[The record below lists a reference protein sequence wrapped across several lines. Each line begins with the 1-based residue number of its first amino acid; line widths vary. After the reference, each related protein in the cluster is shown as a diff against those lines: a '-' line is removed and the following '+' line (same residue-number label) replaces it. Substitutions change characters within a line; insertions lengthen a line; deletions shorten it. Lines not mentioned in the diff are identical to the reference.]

1 MNYNPISTSLDKNQ
15 ILTREISPK
24 TNERDKMK
32 IISYR
37 KVIDS
42 IIYALGTRSDLAY
55 ALEII
60 IVLATIQNLL
70 SGEKNIVPERY

>member
-1 MNYNPISTSLDKNQ
+1 MNYNPISISLDKNQ

-60 IVLATIQNLL
+60 SRFSND
-70 SGEKNIVPERY
+70 PEFAQW